1 MPFQVSDPEP
11 APMILPQAPL
21 PGRADFP
28 GALGGNQDAAG
39 DYRSYAEPTA
49 APDAGMKQGDLKSA
63 EAAVAMA
70 MRFQGMRGFQ
80 EDVAAGMPQEQAIL
94 KHGPKMFFN
103 TPQSY
108 TRALKL
114 AKPVPEFVPSVG
126 EMEGGIKFAK
136 LSPNRIE
143 LLNRPPPV
151 SRSGALSN
159 VQHERIQLLKAQRNE
174 AAKTSLEPDELK
186 PYDDKIEAILREAE
200 KGGAIPNL
208 KAQHRAEGLKLL
220 KLHPEKAAA
229 IVKRFNETYP
239 GEDLGGPE

>member
-1 MPFQVSDPEP
+1 MMV
-11 APMILPQAPL
+11 PQPPL

-28 GALGGNQDAAG
+28 GALGATQDAAG
-39 DYRSYAEPTA
+39 DFRSYAEPEQA
-49 APDAGMKQGDLKSA
+49 AGPGIKPADLKAA
-63 EAAVAMA
+63 EGAVAMA

-103 TPQSY
+103 TPQTY

-143 LLNRPPPV
+143 LLNRPPPA

-159 VQHERIQLLKAQRNE
+159 VQHERVQLIKSKRASAAQQGAPPSDLQKFDDQIEGILK
-174 AAKTSLEPDELK
+174 D
-186 PYDDKIEAILREAE
+186 AE
-200 KGGAIPNL
+200 KGGSSPSL
-208 KAQHRAEGLKLL
+208 KSQHRAEGIALL
-220 KLHPEKAAA
+220 KAHPDKAAA
-229 IVKRFNETYP
+229 ILERFKSQYN
-239 GEDLGGPE
+239 EDLGGPE